1 MSKICAIADLGTN
14 TFQLLISPFNEFR
27 LEGHL
32 QRPVGLGMGAMEKV
46 TLQEDAID
54 RAMACLAEFKQVFLA
69 KGGDI
74 VDFHAIGTSILR
86 RASNAATFINLVQS
100 ELGIPVRVIDG
111 LQEAE
116 YIYAGIRNSL
126 PKRWEKTSLVMD
138 IGGGSVEFILF
149 KGNDVLYRV
158 SLELGGL
165 RLKSLFSVDNEF
177 DLSIVSELEAYV
189 SNEMQA
195 LLAVCLREKPEVLI
209 GAAGAF
215 ETILDLEN
223 KPGPV
228 PASCKINVQEF
239 LQHKT
244 NLDALPYKDRVGYPG
259 MKAFRASIF
268 PYATFLIEK
277 VVRELG
283 IHELWFSSYSLKEGF
298 WFTELQTSL
307 SEPHNLKKKL

>member
-14 TFQLLISPFNEFR
+14 TFQLLISPLDGFQV
-27 LEGHL
+27 LDHL
-32 QRPVGLGMGAMEKV
+32 QRPVGLGMGAMEQV
-46 TLQEDAID
+46 ILQEDAMD
-54 RAMACLAEFKQVFLA
+54 RALVGLHEFVSLFLS

-74 VDFHAIGTSILR
+74 SDFYAIGTSILR
-86 RASNAATFINLVQS
+86 RASNAGAFIQRVKE
-100 ELGIPVRVIDG
+100 ELGVSILVIDG
-111 LQEAE
+111 IQEAE

-149 KGNDVLYRV
+149 KGNEVLYRI

-165 RLKSLFSVDNEF
+165 RLKSLFSVNNEF
-177 DLSIVSELEAYV
+177 DLSVVAGLDAHVS
-189 SNEMQA
+189 SEMRVLFQ
-195 LLAVCLREKPEVLI
+195 VCKKEKPEVLI

-223 KPGPV
+223 RSSQA
-228 PASCKINVQEF
+228 PASCEIDLKQF
-239 LQHKT
+239 LQHKL
-244 NLDALPYKDRVGYPG
+244 NLDEMPYQERVAYPG

-277 VVRELG
+277 VLRELG
-283 IHELWFSSYSLKEGF
+283 LKELWFSSYSLKEGF
-298 WFTELQTSL
+298 WFTELSTSQIQ
-307 SEPHNLKKKL
+307 P